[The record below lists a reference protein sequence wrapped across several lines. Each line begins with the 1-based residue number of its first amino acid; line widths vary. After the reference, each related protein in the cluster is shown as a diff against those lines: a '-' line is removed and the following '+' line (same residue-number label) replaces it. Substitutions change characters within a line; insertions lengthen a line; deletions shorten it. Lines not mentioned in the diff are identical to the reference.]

1 MITTGYEDIFISEDD
16 FLFMIINDREQ
27 RQRTPIMHTDIAKQK
42 RVATHA
48 NKWTIIWKKY
58 YSNSF
63 DKIIYVENCCSGSWA
78 VFMLS
83 KIELTP
89 FNDWRKILLL
99 EVVVLR
105 FCSKMNRFI
114 SNYGIPFFAINEYWI
129 KNTAPEYSWI
139 YLTCID
145 NWFQY
150 FTRCSKCNQV
160 ENQ

>member
-1 MITTGYEDIFISEDD
+1 MITTGYKDIFISEDD
-16 FLFMIINDREQ
+16 FLYMIINDREQ

-63 DKIIYVENCCSGSWA
+63 DKIIYVENCCSGIRA
-78 VFMLS
+78 VFMIS

-99 EVVVLR
+99 EVVVLH
-105 FCSKMNRFI
+105 FCSKMNRFFRNCAI
-114 SNYGIPFFAINEYWI
+114 HLKKQQNIVMVCSNVDRIFFYMHMPWTTI
-129 KNTAPEYSWI
+129 K
-139 YLTCID
+139 
-145 NWFQY
+145 
-150 FTRCSKCNQV
+150 
-160 ENQ
+160 

>member
-1 MITTGYEDIFISEDD
+1 MITTGYKDIFISEDD
-16 FLFMIINDREQ
+16 FLYTINNDREQ

-63 DKIIYVENCCSGSWA
+63 DKIIYDENCCCGIRA
-78 VFMLS
+78 EFMLF

-99 EVVVLR
+99 EVVVLH
-105 FCSKMNRFI
+105 FCSKMNRF
-114 SNYGIPFFAINEYWI
+114 FINC
-129 KNTAPEYSWI
+129 AI
-139 YLTCID
+139 YLKKQQNIVMV
-145 NWFQY
+145 
-150 FTRCSKCNQV
+150 CSNVDRIFFFYMYMPLTTFK
-160 ENQ
+160 

>member
-1 MITTGYEDIFISEDD
+1 MITTGYKDIFISEDD
-16 FLFMIINDREQ
+16 FLYMIINDREQ

-63 DKIIYVENCCSGSWA
+63 DKIIYDENCCCGIWA
-78 VFMLS
+78 VFMLF

-99 EVVVLR
+99 EVVVLH
-105 FCSKMNRFI
+105 FCCNCAIHLKKQQNIVMVC
-114 SNYGIPFFAINEYWI
+114 SNVDRIFVYMHMPLTTI
-129 KNTAPEYSWI
+129 K
-139 YLTCID
+139 
-145 NWFQY
+145 
-150 FTRCSKCNQV
+150 
-160 ENQ
+160 